1 MTATTERGMTLM
13 ECAAALALI
22 GIAILAAGAFLSV
35 QPQVTDRLQAQREAV
50 RALEYT
56 LESVRAGALPLVSGA
71 QAVSLPA
78 SPDAVRNLTVTL
90 RVSPGERP
98 GLFVVAAEAI
108 YSAGGKRYRRQ
119 LATMVWRPS

>member
-1 MTATTERGMTLM
+1 MSATTERGMTLI

-22 GIAILAAGAFLSV
+22 GMAILAAGAFLSV
-35 QPQVTDRLQAQREAV
+35 QPLLTERLRAQQEAL

-56 LESVRAGALPLVSGA
+56 LESVRAGALPLVGGA
-71 QAVSLPA
+71 QGVSLPA
-78 SPDAVRNLTVTL
+78 SPEAARDLTVTL

-108 YSAGGKRYRRQ
+108 YSAGGKRCRRQ
-119 LATMVWRPS
+119 LVTMVWRPS

>member
-1 MTATTERGMTLM
+1 MSGTTERGMTLM

-22 GIAILAAGAFLSV
+22 GMAILAAGAFLSV
-35 QPQVTDRLQAQREAV
+35 QPQLTERLRAQQEAL

-71 QAVSLPA
+71 QMASLPA
-78 SPDAVRNLTVTL
+78 SPEAARGLTVTL

-98 GLFVVAAEAI
+98 GLFLIAAEAN
-108 YSAGGKRYRRQ
+108 YSAGGKRCRRQ